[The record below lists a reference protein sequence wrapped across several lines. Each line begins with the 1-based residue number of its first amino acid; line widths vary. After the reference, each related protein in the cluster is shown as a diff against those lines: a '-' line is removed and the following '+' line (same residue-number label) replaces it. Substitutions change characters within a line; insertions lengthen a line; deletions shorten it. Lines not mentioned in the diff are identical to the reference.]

1 MKSLKKFLKE
11 SLPVVFGVLLALFL
25 SNWKEDQDSDR
36 YIKEYYLHI
45 NEESESNLG
54 TLRDIV
60 KSHRDL

>member
-11 SLPVVFGVLLALFL
+11 VLPVVFGALLALFL
-25 SNWKEDQDSDR
+25 SNWKEDLDSDR
-36 YIKEYYLHI
+36 YIEEYYLHI

-54 TLRDIV
+54 TLSDIV